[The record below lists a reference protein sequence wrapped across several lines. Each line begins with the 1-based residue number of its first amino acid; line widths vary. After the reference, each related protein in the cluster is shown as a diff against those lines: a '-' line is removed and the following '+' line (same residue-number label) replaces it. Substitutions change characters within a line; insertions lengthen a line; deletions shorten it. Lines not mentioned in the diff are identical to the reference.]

1 MPDEPL
7 ALSTASSPPTAA
19 EDYDAIH
26 AAVAASARGRWFLD
40 EYARRNRS
48 ADTRLVLAAIE
59 RMERALSA
67 ERGHESYR
75 RFRAELLEMAN
86 AIADTRAA
94 VDGGGPDAGTPEP
107 AATPPAPAPPGV
119 IASAERIQEVVW
131 TMRER
136 GIDPATCD
144 QIAALAAA
152 ILSASALRDPHD
164 RRAHALGEVLAHLER
179 RIEAMLAACPPPEA
193 AAALPT
199 PANENQVLPAQPLTE
214 PALPAVAPVASA
226 VAVTAEAPGQPPSLA
241 AAAAI
246 EPPLAEAGKADS
258 AVARLPQPPEAAAAA
273 PAAIIPPAAPKPP
286 RPPPRPISGDPLAAL
301 KALTD
306 EERIALFS

>member
-7 ALSTASSPPTAA
+7 ALSTVSSPPAAA

-26 AAVAASARGRWFLD
+26 AAVTASARGRWFLD

-59 RMERALSA
+59 RMERALRA
-67 ERGHESYR
+67 ERDRESYQ

-86 AIADTRAA
+86 TIADTRAVVA
-94 VDGGGPDAGTPEP
+94 GSEPDAAEP
-107 AATPPAPAPPGV
+107 GGIPPAPPGL

-152 ILSASALRDPHD
+152 ILSASALRDPND

-193 AAALPT
+193 APALPT
-199 PANENQVLPAQPLTE
+199 PANENQAEPAQPPPDGAAPAE
-214 PALPAVAPVASA
+214 PPAAS
-226 VAVTAEAPGQPPSLA
+226 A
-241 AAAAI
+241 AAAT
-246 EPPLAEAGKADS
+246 ELATVENPDPADALLLQLPGAAET
-258 AVARLPQPPEAAAAA
+258 AVERPQPPTAV
-273 PAAIIPPAAPKPP
+273 PAATAPRAAPKPP
-286 RPPPRPISGDPLAAL
+286 PTPPHPISSDPLAAL